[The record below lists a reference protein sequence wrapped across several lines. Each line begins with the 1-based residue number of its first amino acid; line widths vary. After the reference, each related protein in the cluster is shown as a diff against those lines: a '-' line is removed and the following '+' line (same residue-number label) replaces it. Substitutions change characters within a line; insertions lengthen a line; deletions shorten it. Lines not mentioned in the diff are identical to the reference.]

1 MSRRARAL
9 VASCSPPKPRLA
21 VTPVPFEDSSS
32 PHTTSPGRLCD
43 SPVLPSRRAATN
55 SPDTFRLR
63 KKKQRCSSRRTNS
76 PETSAHRRGKKKRR
90 HLPDTP
96 PPTDFHEPRSSPLT
110 SDEDV
115 SELAMVFDVIVA
127 RQQHSKR
134 NSKRRKITCTP
145 PSKQRIS
152 RKARA
157 TNSPEHLRNHFRKRR
172 KRKSPGSKNMQ
183 NLGTAAVILDH
194 RDAVLNCRSECCHG
208 KLFWCD
214 FDTC

>member
-1 MSRRARAL
+1 
-9 VASCSPPKPRLA
+9 
-21 VTPVPFEDSSS
+21 
-32 PHTTSPGRLCD
+32 
-43 SPVLPSRRAATN
+43 
-55 SPDTFRLR
+55 
-63 KKKQRCSSRRTNS
+63 
-76 PETSAHRRGKKKRR
+76 
-90 HLPDTP
+90 
-96 PPTDFHEPRSSPLT
+96 LT

-172 KRKSPGSKNMQ
+172 KPKSPASKNMQ